1 MTKCKLGDILRIQHG
16 YAFKSENY
24 VDSSEYRLITLGNFA
39 DGNSFKYND
48 EKATYY
54 GSDFPSEFILKE
66 DDLIMPMTE
75 QVEGLFGNTAF
86 IPKTTNYTF
95 VLNQRVGKV
104 VYNKNKVDKY
114 YLHYLLATNSVKKQ
128 LEARASGTR
137 QRNISPENIYDIEVD
152 IPDIA
157 IQEKIGRL
165 LYSLEEKQ
173 INNNKINTELE
184 TMAKTIYDYWFL
196 QFEFPN
202 EEGKPYKSSGGKMV
216 WNEELK
222 REIPEGWEIKKLK
235 EIESN
240 IITGKTPSTKNSD
253 YYNGDIPFV
262 TIGDI
267 RNNMHIVYTEQ
278 TLSKE
283 GAETQKNKYIPKGSI
298 CVSCIASPGLVGFT
312 TNESQTNQQINSVVC
327 SKEYNKLFLYFEI
340 KDFFKF
346 SSGAKTGN
354 TFANMNKEDFS
365 NISILYPSKEIL
377 INFNKK
383 LDCANKL
390 ILKNSLE
397 NQELS
402 SLRDFLLPLL
412 MNGQVGF
419 KEVSLAL

>member
-1 MTKCKLGDILRIQHG
+1 MSKCKLGDILRIQHG

-152 IPDIA
+152 IPDIE
-157 IQEKIGRL
+157 IQEKIGRI

-173 INNNKINTELE
+173 INNNKINAELE
-184 TMAKTIYDYWFL
+184 SIAKTIYDYWFL

-222 REIPEGWEIKKLK
+222 REIPERWECKKLDEVFDFVKGKIPDKLFEKKDDELIEYLTIEAVNSGTIKYCSKESMVTTTGEVLMVMDGAASSDVYVGNIGVIGSTFCKLEIKNNYVDNNFLFLIMKKLEPIFK
-235 EIESN
+235 KVN
-240 IITGKTPSTKNSD
+240 TGSTVPHANKN
-253 YYNGDIPFV
+253 YI
-262 TIGDI
+262 
-267 RNNMHIVYTEQ
+267 NNFKIC
-278 TLSKE
+278 L
-283 GAETQKNKYIPKGSI
+283 PKDDKLRFKLQQSI
-298 CVSCIASPGLVGFT
+298 VSCINKIVK
-312 TNESQTNQQINSVVC
+312 NKQQ
-327 SKEYNKLFLYFEI
+327 
-340 KDFFKF
+340 
-346 SSGAKTGN
+346 
-354 TFANMNKEDFS
+354 
-365 NISILYPSKEIL
+365 
-377 INFNKK
+377 
-383 LDCANKL
+383 
-390 ILKNSLE
+390 
-397 NQELS
+397 NQELI
-402 SLRDFLLPLL
+402 SLQDFLLPLL

-419 KEVSLAL
+419 REVALAE